1 MAYLRKHR
9 GKWQSVVRIKGH
21 PNIARSFVQRS
32 DAKRWGNETELK
44 IRREDAGIARIKYP
58 IFREVA
64 LRYLNETSM
73 GKKCFKVERGI
84 INILLRESFAEYPI
98 NKVTPSVIA
107 RFRDKQKRIVKENT
121 INRRLDVISTIF
133 TTVRKEWDYALK
145 NPVLSIRRPKNTEPR
160 NRRFTDTELNLLL
173 RGNRTSELMRTIV
186 ELALETGMRQTELLS
201 IRPEH
206 IRGNTLFIP
215 VAKTKPR
222 TIPLTSRAQEIL
234 KHASL
239 PFNISADRLGKQ
251 WRKLCK
257 HYGIKDAHFHDLR
270 RQSLTNFMLKKKLSV
285 AETMLIAGHSDPR
298 MLLRT
303 YNNLK
308 VEDVAKK
315 LNQ

>member
-21 PNIARSFVQRS
+21 PNIARSFTQRS

-84 INILLRESFAEYPI
+84 INILLHESFAEYPI

-145 NPVLSIRRPKNTEPR
+145 NPVLSIRRPKNPEPR
-160 NRRFTDTELNLLL
+160 DRRFTDAELNLLL
-173 RGNRTSELMRTIV
+173 RGNRTSELMRIIV

-234 KHASL
+234 RHAS
-239 PFNISADRLGKQ
+239 P
-251 WRKLCK
+251 
-257 HYGIKDAHFHDLR
+257 H
-270 RQSLTNFMLKKKLSV
+270 
-285 AETMLIAGHSDPR
+285 PPP
-298 MLLRT
+298 
-303 YNNLK
+303 
-308 VEDVAKK
+308 
-315 LNQ
+315 LNYYKS

>member
-1 MAYLRKHR
+1 MAYIRKR
-9 GKWQSVVRIKGH
+9 LGKWQCVVRMKGH
-21 PNIARSFVQRS
+21 PTTTKTFLVKKDAQLWGKNSELKFFRDDNDIQKNHYPLFKECLERYRDEIVIHKRSRVMETKLISYLLKESFINYKLNFVDNSVMARYRDRALKTLKSSSVRRRLAIISHMFTI
-32 DAKRWGNETELK
+32 AKREWGYK
-44 IRREDAGIARIKYP
+44 IENP
-58 IFREVA
+58 I
-64 LRYLNETSM
+64 LY
-73 GKKCFKVERGI
+73 I
-84 INILLRESFAEYPI
+84 
-98 NKVTPSVIA
+98 
-107 RFRDKQKRIVKENT
+107 
-121 INRRLDVISTIF
+121 
-133 TTVRKEWDYALK
+133 RKPK
-145 NPVLSIRRPKNTEPR
+145 NPEPR
-160 NRRFTDTELNLLL
+160 DRRFTDAELNLLL
-173 RGNRTSELMRTIV
+173 RGNRTSELMRIIV

-222 TIPLTSRAQEIL
+222 TIPLTSRAREIL

-285 AETMLIAGHSDPR
+285 AETMMIAGHSDPR

-315 LNQ
+315 LD